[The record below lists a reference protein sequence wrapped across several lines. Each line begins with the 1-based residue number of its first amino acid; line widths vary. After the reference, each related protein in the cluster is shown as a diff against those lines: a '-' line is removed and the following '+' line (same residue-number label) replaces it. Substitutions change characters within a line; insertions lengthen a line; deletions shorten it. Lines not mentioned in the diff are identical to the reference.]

1 MLQRFLQ
8 LKRQRI
14 RELIA
19 VRRILTERT
28 CRDLDAHLHLKVV
41 ALIHCGILLNI
52 LINTI
57 IILLLQCEF
66 RFQFRCNRGVIQID
80 GILRFPGIHRRRIHF
95 VCRLHCDLIVMA
107 AVAVVGLAHVVAVSL
122 IHEDGAGDIG
132 EGNGHF
138 RDSALDGTRNNGQ
151 RIVAYR
157 LHDADGLVVGSSVFI
172 IGDHIAG
179 DGFVSR
185 IFALGEVGK
194 AHGIH
199 IGAQRLQAQALRD
212 LRLRDARIM
221 LAERDERDVPI
232 GVGVPVER
240 TVAGVMVDVDDV
252 AQCLVGLEVL
262 FAFLVAK
269 LLLCHGQQGLVPVI
283 AQADAVFFPVVVGLH
298 VGAIVRK
305 ARQRVRVFGDGAGQ
319 HLLIARLGVVMEHRL
334 GNGLAAAVVRH
345 RRGGVGIFQRRNAV
359 IVCRRTIREHLALF
373 VAADQLFLG
382 LRLNGVAVVRVGVL
396 LKAAE
401 EVTCIGIDRAGF
413 IVGMFFLAA
422 GQFLVLN
429 KHGLVA
435 VRRVVVHLRFGL
447 LRFRLFRLGFR
458 FFRGRLRVH
467 GKGGVRVFRL
477 AFLITADQLL
487 GITVVGMDVLFHAA
501 AIFVVGG
508 QRRAHL
514 MQPPADRE

>member
-1 MLQRFLQ
+1 
-8 LKRQRI
+8 
-14 RELIA
+14 
-19 VRRILTERT
+19 
-28 CRDLDAHLHLKVV
+28 
-41 ALIHCGILLNI
+41 
-52 LINTI
+52 
-57 IILLLQCEF
+57 
-66 RFQFRCNRGVIQID
+66 
-80 GILRFPGIHRRRIHF
+80 
-95 VCRLHCDLIVMA
+95 
-107 AVAVVGLAHVVAVSL
+107 
-122 IHEDGAGDIG
+122 
-132 EGNGHF
+132 
-138 RDSALDGTRNNGQ
+138 
-151 RIVAYR
+151 
-157 LHDADGLVVGSSVFI
+157 
-172 IGDHIAG
+172 
-179 DGFVSR
+179 
-185 IFALGEVGK
+185 
-194 AHGIH
+194 
-199 IGAQRLQAQALRD
+199 
-212 LRLRDARIM
+212 M

-283 AQADAVFFPVVVGLH
+283 AQADAVFLPVVVGLH

-305 ARQRVRVFGDGAGQ
+305 ARQRVRVFGDGASQ
-319 HLLIARLGVVMEHRL
+319 HLLVARLGVVMEHRL
-334 GNGLAAAVVRH
+334 GNGLAAAVLSH

-359 IVCRRTIREHLALF
+359 LRCRTVREHLALF

-382 LRLNGVAVVRVGVL
+382 LRLGGEAVVRVGVL
-396 LKAAE
+396 LIAAE
-401 EVTCIGIDRAGF
+401 EVTCIGIDRAGN

-447 LRFRLFRLGFR
+447 FRLRLFRLGFR

-477 AFLITADQLL
+477 AFLVTADQLL
-487 GITVVGMDVLFHAA
+487 GITFVGMDVLLHAA

>member
-1 MLQRFLQ
+1 
-8 LKRQRI
+8 
-14 RELIA
+14 
-19 VRRILTERT
+19 
-28 CRDLDAHLHLKVV
+28 
-41 ALIHCGILLNI
+41 
-52 LINTI
+52 
-57 IILLLQCEF
+57 
-66 RFQFRCNRGVIQID
+66 
-80 GILRFPGIHRRRIHF
+80 
-95 VCRLHCDLIVMA
+95 
-107 AVAVVGLAHVVAVSL
+107 
-122 IHEDGAGDIG
+122 
-132 EGNGHF
+132 
-138 RDSALDGTRNNGQ
+138 
-151 RIVAYR
+151 
-157 LHDADGLVVGSSVFI
+157 
-172 IGDHIAG
+172 
-179 DGFVSR
+179 
-185 IFALGEVGK
+185 
-194 AHGIH
+194 
-199 IGAQRLQAQALRD
+199 
-212 LRLRDARIM
+212 M

-467 GKGGVRVFRL
+467 GTGGVRVFRL